1 MAAGYTGS
9 PVRSRNQECNL
20 AEFAGVGRL
29 GEWLGRRRVRE
40 EAREGGGVIEV

>member
-1 MAAGYTGS
+1 MPGITHIEWAG
-9 PVRSRNQECNL
+9 
-20 AEFAGVGRL
+20 FADVGRL